1 MKQWCWPKRVISERS
16 CFFDFVRSVGSTKAA
31 AVFSCV
37 ELVSVSSCS
46 RSRSPGA
53 AGCAFSRSDSPDV
66 VLSSPSP
73 SFLFRVL
80 RAAFF
85 IQLLLLLLIGLA
97 CMVPMT
103 EEDYS
108 CHYANNFARS
118 FHPMLRYMNGPPP
131 VWEGA
136 KNLSTAFPRTPLTPV
151 NVSLTPCALNQET
164 AIWMMFFFTITHT
177 LNPLKP
183 RLQNQWTFIWRPPSC
198 FNLNMYPVF

>member
-1 MKQWCWPKRVISERS
+1 MQYFSFPVCRVRVFANMLLQLQNIREPLIYHLLKDKTISKRY
-16 CFFDFVRSVGSTKAA
+16 CLLDFVRSVGSTKPA
-31 AVFSCV
+31 AVCSCV

-46 RSRSPGA
+46 QSRSPGA
-53 AGCAFSRSDSPDV
+53 AGCASSRSDSPDV
-66 VLSSPSP
+66 VLSSPSPSSPTKAP

-131 VWEGA
+131 
-136 KNLSTAFPRTPLTPV
+136 
-151 NVSLTPCALNQET
+151 
-164 AIWMMFFFTITHT
+164 I
-177 LNPLKP
+177 
-183 RLQNQWTFIWRPPSC
+183 
-198 FNLNMYPVF
+198 

>member
-1 MKQWCWPKRVISERS
+1 MK
-16 CFFDFVRSVGSTKAA
+16 SVGSTAAVCKDA

-37 ELVSVSSCS
+37 ELVSVSSS
-46 RSRSPGA
+46 SQSRSPGA
-53 AGCAFSRSDSPDV
+53 AGCLSSHSESPDAI
-66 VLSSPSP
+66 LSSAAASSSPKAP

-80 RAAFF
+80 RTALF

-131 VWEGA
+131 IWEGA
-136 KNLSTAFPRTPLTPV
+136 KNLSTASPRTPLTPV
-151 NVSLTPCALNQET
+151 NVSLTPCALIQQT
-164 AIWMMFFFTITHT
+164 ATWMVFFTNVAHS
-177 LNPLKP
+177 LNPLTP
-183 RLQNQWTFIWRPPSC
+183 EIMDLHLEIPPKVSFC
-198 FNLNMYPVF
+198 FNLNMYLL